1 MKLEN
6 LEDFLPELVE
16 DKSINK
22 NVPKVRKIKK
32 PQINKLQK
40 KRKIRNQKCTTEND
54 KETTMAD
61 KTAQSENDF
70 VFIPKKR
77 EQKFITYLNTI
88 KILKFLFL
96 EKNVIIK

>member
-6 LEDFLPELVE
+6 LEDFLPELVA

-40 KRKIRNQKCTTEND
+40 KRKIINQKCTTEND

-77 EQKFITYLNTI
+77 EQKFITYLSI
-88 KILKFLFL
+88 VIMILLSY
-96 EKNVIIK
+96 

>member
-6 LEDFLPELVE
+6 LEDFLPELVADE
-16 DKSINK
+16 SINK
-22 NVPKVRKIKK
+22 NVPKIKK
-32 PQINKLQK
+32 PKINRLHK
-40 KRKIRNQKCTTEND
+40 KIINQKCTTEND

-61 KTAQSENDF
+61 KTAQSENDS